1 MHVPNFVC
9 FSVKRYHVIRVLFI
23 YKLDFQLKQKQP
35 NLLCTFFLKR
45 KKPCLKTC
53 NVYGYWEPHSDI

>member
-9 FSVKRYHVIRVLFI
+9 FSVKCYHVIRVLFI

-35 NLLCTFFLKR
+35 NLLCTFFPKKEEALLKNLQCVR
-45 KKPCLKTC
+45 LSGTTF
-53 NVYGYWEPHSDI
+53 